1 MYPCKYFFQF
11 TWKAKAD
18 IIPLKGVDS
27 MVSGKRKREL
37 QEYYVVKS
45 NELIQKARYK
55 MTVQQQKLI
64 LYAIS
69 KIKKNDLPDQV
80 YDLSIDEVCSVM
92 GIEYDAG
99 GTYYKRIKDDLL
111 KLTTRIWVK
120 FPDRSEGT
128 VSWLSDAYIIP
139 LSGTVQIKFHERMTP
154 FLFELQNRYTQ
165 YQLSEVLVFN
175 GKYSIRLYE
184 LIRSFLTQDELRDGR
199 EKEISFTVDELREL
213 LSAEKYKDFPEF
225 NRSVLKKA
233 VAEINQCSDVIR
245 ISYDTYKAGKKVS
258 KIVFIVE
265 YPTLMQKFSAHEES
279 RKRLR

>member
-1 MYPCKYFFQF
+1 
-11 TWKAKAD
+11 
-18 IIPLKGVDS
+18 

-37 QEYYVVKS
+37 QEFYVVKS

-69 KIKKNDLPDQV
+69 KIKKNDLPDQE
-80 YDLSIDEVCSVM
+80 YELSIDEICSVC
-92 GIEYDAG
+92 GLELDAG

-111 KLTTRIWVK
+111 KLTTRIWVQ

-128 VSWLSDAYIIP
+128 VSWLSDAYIMP
-139 LSGTVQIKFHERMTP
+139 LSGTVTVKFHERMTP

-165 YQLSEVLVFN
+165 YQLSEVLVFK

-184 LIRSFLTQDELRDGR
+184 LLRSFLTQDDLRDGR
-199 EKEISFTVDELREL
+199 EKEISFTVSELKEL
-213 LSAEKYKDFPEF
+213 LSAEKYVEFPEF

-233 VAEINQCSDVIR
+233 VSEINQCSDLIR
-245 ISYDTYKAGKKVS
+245 ISYDTYKTGKKVS
-258 KIVFIVE
+258 KIVFIVN
-265 YPTLMQKFSAHEES
+265 YPTLLQKFAAHEES
-279 RKRLR
+279 RKRL